1 MSKNEPG
8 TRYGIRV
15 TMPGGDTMSAPH
27 LLGDDWN
34 SIRWF
39 DSEDARDEALADMQ
53 RQPAYYRLGDSP
65 TVDLEKVD
73 QPEGSN

>member
-1 MSKNEPG
+1 MNKNESD

-15 TMPGGDTMSAPH
+15 TMPGGDTMSASH

-39 DSEDARDEALADMQ
+39 ESQQARDDALADMQ
-53 RQPAYYRLGDSP
+53 QQPPYYRLGDEP
-65 TVDLEKVD
+65 TVQLEKVE
-73 QPEGSN
+73 Q

>member
-8 TRYGIRV
+8 TRYGIKV

-34 SIRWF
+34 STRWF
-39 DSEDARDEALADMQ
+39 DSERARDEALTDME
-53 RQPAYYRLGDSP
+53 RQPPYYRLGDSP
-65 TVDLEKVD
+65 TVKLEKIE
-73 QPEGSN
+73 QPVN